1 MSTRCSGLAS
11 RSFII
16 GSRLCPP
23 AMMRA
28 SEPRRWSAAMAP
40 STLVARS
47 YSNEA
52 GVCKGS
58 LLCLRVDLARRGA
71 GVLQVRLLAL
81 GEVGP
86 CVGGRVRLVPA
97 GGVDPGVGG
106 RFLGSRRLAQRLA
119 AELGILGELLPGSVG
134 AAELRR
140 HDPLRGGLGPLSL
153 LANLAVV
160 GGGAAALLARRGH
173 PPGRRCRSP
182 ATGGTP
188 VGAAV
193 GPRGR
198 AIARP
203 GSRPRRSAARSRSGS
218 RRRWGPRGLAAPA

>member
-1 MSTRCSGLAS
+1 MSTRCWGWAS

-71 GVLQVRLLAL
+71 GVLQVRLPAL

-160 GGGAAALLARRGH
+160 GGGAAALLARRVH
-173 PPGRRCRSP
+173 PPGAGADHRRPGEPRWALLSALGVERSRVQAP
-182 ATGGTP
+182 ALDVP
-188 VGAAV
+188 QHGAARA
-193 GPRGR
+193 RG
-198 AIARP
+198 
-203 GSRPRRSAARSRSGS
+203 GDG
-218 RRRWGPRGLAAPA
+218 GLAA